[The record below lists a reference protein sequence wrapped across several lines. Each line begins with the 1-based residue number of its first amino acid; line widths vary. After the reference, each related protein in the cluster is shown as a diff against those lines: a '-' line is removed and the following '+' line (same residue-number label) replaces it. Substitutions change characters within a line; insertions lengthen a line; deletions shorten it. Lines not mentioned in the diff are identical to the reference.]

1 MALTVEKILTLPAL
15 RKLKLIAG
23 RGGLERDIVSAGIV
37 DYEFVEELN
46 YDLSDAFEKDSLVIS
61 SLLFAKDNPSL
72 IFPAIKKL
80 NEYGVSAFAFK
91 SIIYENLPDEA
102 ISYADENDFP
112 IFSYKDGTWFENIIF
127 EVMNAVEKDDARYLS
142 RIHIKRM
149 IQNTITQDEIDSIR
163 RGISLPLNKTV
174 SAAYI
179 KLPQLD
185 ATRVFRAY
193 YMSKS
198 LREKILVSKYDGG
211 IFILI
216 TTSTWKEDSHRIV
229 LNEACQTLS
238 LPVVSEDLILSRIYP
253 ATELHT
259 AFREAY
265 YGWAA
270 GLFSLRKV
278 ASYDN
283 LGVYSALLPLSSST
297 ELKAYAQDYLSKLKG
312 YEDTIE
318 AYVNNGGDVIATSIN
333 LNCHANTIRYRIN
346 KMKDLVGA
354 KNETDHE
361 LFRDLSIAYAVASV
375 LSKIKE

>member
-1 MALTVEKILTLPAL
+1 
-15 RKLKLIAG
+15 
-23 RGGLERDIVSAGIV
+23 
-37 DYEFVEELN
+37 
-46 YDLSDAFEKDSLVIS
+46 
-61 SLLFAKDNPSL
+61 
-72 IFPAIKKL
+72 
-80 NEYGVSAFAFK
+80 
-91 SIIYENLPDEA
+91 
-102 ISYADENDFP
+102 
-112 IFSYKDGTWFENIIF
+112 
-127 EVMNAVEKDDARYLS
+127 
-142 RIHIKRM
+142 
-149 IQNTITQDEIDSIR
+149 
-163 RGISLPLNKTV
+163 
-174 SAAYI
+174 
-179 KLPQLD
+179 
-185 ATRVFRAY
+185 
-193 YMSKS
+193 MSKS

>member
-142 RIHIKRM
+142 QIHIKRM

-238 LPVVSEDLILSRIYP
+238 LPVVPEDLILSRIYP

-346 KMKDLVGA
+346 KMKELVGA